1 MGNGKQGLRIAVV
14 DDDPVILQTFSS
26 LIRQAGYHSDFFTNA
41 RDAYKAVTEHA
52 GRYDLLVVD
61 ITMPDGDDGVVFAK
75 KIRGVF
81 PELPIMFM
89 TGGAEESKRR
99 EAQVMARSAFLDK
112 PFPLVD
118 VLQKNIEK
126 FIGNR

>member
-1 MGNGKQGLRIAVV
+1 MGNGKPGLRIAVV
-14 DDDPVILQTFSS
+14 DDDPMILHAFSS
-26 LIRQAGYHSDFFTNA
+26 LIRQAGYHSDFFSNA

-75 KIRGVF
+75 KVRSVF

-89 TGGAEESKRR
+89 TGGAEEAKRK
-99 EAQVMARSAFLDK
+99 EAQAMNRATFLDK
-112 PFPLVD
+112 PFPLVEI
-118 VLQKNIEK
+118 LQKNIEK
-126 FIGNR
+126 FVGNH

>member
-14 DDDPVILQTFSS
+14 DDDPMILQAFAS
-26 LIRQAGYHSDFFTNA
+26 LMRQSGYHSDFFSNA
-41 RDAYKAVTEHA
+41 RDAHKAVAEHA

-61 ITMPDGDDGVVFAK
+61 ITMPDGDDGVIFAK
-75 KIRGVF
+75 KIRGIF

-89 TGGAEESKRR
+89 TGGAEESKRK
-99 EAQVMARSAFLDK
+99 EAQAMNRSAFLDK
-112 PFPLVD
+112 PFPLVE

-126 FIGNR
+126 FIGNH